1 MIDWDFQRSAKALVK
16 TLNQIHVDSSNV
28 RSSLSSLS
36 SELTSWV
43 VETRRDGGGGS
54 ACNEIVYLYHPPVLI
69 CPNNKHHGHRVVES
83 ITTDKDEQLDSVE
96 LDESAV
102 LNNNHSTMDFT
113 EWSFSVVFHEIWRVP
128 TLYFDVNG
136 SDGTPITRE
145 EVVRL
150 VSDSMTEEQSWDFIS
165 QEEHPMT
172 GSPSFFLHPCQTV
185 AKMELL
191 LLQEQHN
198 LCPLLSWMS
207 MILPSVGCSI
217 NPVVY
222 NEAMKRMS
230 SSRS

>member
-16 TLNQIHVDSSNV
+16 TLNQIHVDSNV
-28 RSSLSSLS
+28 RISSLS
-36 SELTSWV
+36 SELISWV

-54 ACNEIVYLYHPPVLI
+54 ACNEVIYLYHPPVLI
-69 CPNNKHHGHRVVES
+69 CPKNKHHSHRVVES
-83 ITTDKDEQLDSVE
+83 ITTDEDEQLDSVE
-96 LDESAV
+96 LDESTV
-102 LNNNHSTMDFT
+102 LNNHSTMDFT

-217 NPVVY
+217 NAVVY
-222 NEAMKRMS
+222 HEAMKRMS

>member
-16 TLNQIHVDSSNV
+16 TLNQIHVDSNGG
-28 RSSLSSLS
+28 RDLSLSS

-43 VETRRDGGGGS
+43 VETRRDGGG
-54 ACNEIVYLYHPPVLI
+54 VYLHHPPVLI
-69 CPNNKHHGHRVVES
+69 CPNNKRHSHRVVES
-83 ITTDKDEQLDSVE
+83 ITSDEDEQLDSVE

-102 LNNNHSTMDFT
+102 LNNHSTVDFT

-128 TLYFDVNG
+128 TLYFDVNFI
-136 SDGTPITRE
+136 DGTPITRKE
-145 EVVRL
+145 AVRL

-191 LLQEQHN
+191 LLQEHN

-217 NPVVY
+217 NPIVY

>member
-1 MIDWDFQRSAKALVK
+1 MIDWDFQRSAKALVE
-16 TLNQIHVDSSNV
+16 TLNQIHVDSIT
-28 RSSLSSLS
+28 SLLS

-43 VETRRDGGGGS
+43 VETRRDGGDGS
-54 ACNEIVYLYHPPVLI
+54 VYLYHPPVLI
-69 CPNNKHHGHRVVES
+69 FPNNKDHSHRVVES
-83 ITTDKDEQLDSVE
+83 ITSDEDEQLDSE

-102 LNNNHSTMDFT
+102 LNNNSTVDFT
-113 EWSFSVVFHEIWRVP
+113 EWSFSVVFHEVWRVP

-136 SDGTPITRE
+136 SDGTPINRE

-150 VSDSMTEEQSWDFIS
+150 VSDDSMTEEQSWDFIS

-172 GSPSFFLHPCQTV
+172 GSPSFFLHQCQTV

-217 NPVVY
+217 NPIVY

>member
-16 TLNQIHVDSSNV
+16 TLNQIHVDSIT
-28 RSSLSSLS
+28 SSLA

-43 VETRRDGGGGS
+43 VETRRDGEGGGS
-54 ACNEIVYLYHPPVLI
+54 ACNEIIYLYHPPVLI
-69 CPNNKHHGHRVVES
+69 CPNNKHHSS
-83 ITTDKDEQLDSVE
+83 ITSDEDEQLDFDSE

-102 LNNNHSTMDFT
+102 LNNHSTVDFT

-191 LLQEQHN
+191 LPQEHN

-217 NPVVY
+217 NPIVY

>member
-16 TLNQIHVDSSNV
+16 TLNQIHDVDSIT
-28 RSSLSSLS
+28 SSLS

-43 VETRRDGGGGS
+43 VEARRDGGG
-54 ACNEIVYLYHPPVLI
+54 VYLYHPPVLI
-69 CPNNKHHGHRVVES
+69 CPNNKHHSHRVVES
-83 ITTDKDEQLDSVE
+83 ITSDEDEQLDSVE

-102 LNNNHSTMDFT
+102 LNNHSTVDFT

-128 TLYFDVNG
+128 TLYFDVNFI
-136 SDGTPITRE
+136 DGTPITRK

-191 LLQEQHN
+191 LLQEYN

-217 NPVVY
+217 NPIVY